1 MRGWEAKEKKE
12 RKKKPGAVPGKIRKM
27 RRGKVQRKCKQE
39 NLKGKEGKEDKLGAV
54 QDKRI

>member
-1 MRGWEAKEKKE
+1 VGSKREKK

-27 RRGKVQRKCKQE
+27 RRGKVQRKSKQE